1 MLFTS
6 RGESGCSMVEYLSC
20 LPREIAEDITVEALG
35 DLPMLL
41 SKAMQ
46 R

>member
-6 RGESGCSMVEYLSC
+6 RGESGCSVVEQLSW
-20 LPREIAEDITVEALG
+20 LPREIAGDIAVEALG

-41 SKAMQ
+41 RKAMQ